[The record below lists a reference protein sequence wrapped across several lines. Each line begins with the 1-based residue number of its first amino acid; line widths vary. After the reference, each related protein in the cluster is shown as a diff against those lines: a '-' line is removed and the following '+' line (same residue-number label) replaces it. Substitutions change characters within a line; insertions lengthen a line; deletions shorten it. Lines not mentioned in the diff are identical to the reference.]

1 MNDDLQ
7 RSTSDFQRPS
17 NAPPSFLLG
26 VDGGN
31 TKTVAIVAT
40 MDGNIVGAGRSGRS
54 DIYNTPDEAAALEEI
69 RSAVEEALRGAGAA
83 PSDLAIGAFSMA
95 GADWP
100 EDIDLL
106 RRGMTRFGFGQKVLV
121 VNDAIGALRAGTPD
135 GVGVGI
141 TCGTG
146 VAIGA
151 RSRDDRIW
159 YSGNW
164 SVARGGAELGQ
175 LVLEA
180 VYEAHLD
187 LGPATSLTEGVLAFF
202 EAGSVEEV
210 VHRTTARGTD
220 RHWMEQARLAPILLD
235 EAAHGDAVARAIVQ
249 AAGTRNANVAI
260 VAARAVGL
268 ADGPLRLVLSGG
280 VLRHPSHLFEN
291 AIRARVEAVLPAVE
305 VISDVPEPVVGAVLL
320 ASDLLERP
328 PDAQVVARLVGSLP
342 GSWLFAT

>member
-1 MNDDLQ
+1 VTHDFRPLN
-7 RSTSDFQRPS
+7 SDFRLTTAQPS
-17 NAPPSFLLG
+17 LLLG

-31 TKTVAIVAT
+31 TKTVAVVAT
-40 MDGNIVGAGRSGRS
+40 MDGDIVGTGRAGRS
-54 DIYNTPDEAAALEEI
+54 DIYNTPDEAAALDEI
-69 RSAVEEALRGAGAA
+69 RSAVEDALQGAGATA
-83 PSDLAIGAFSMA
+83 SDLVIGAFSMA

-146 VAIGA
+146 IAIGA
-151 RSRDDRIW
+151 RNRDDRIW

-180 VYEAHLD
+180 VYEARLE
-187 LGPATSLTEGVLAFF
+187 LGPATSLTDGVLAFF
-202 EAGSVEEV
+202 EASSVEEV
-210 VHRTTARGTD
+210 LHRTTARGTD

-235 EAAHGDAVARAIVQ
+235 EAAHGDAAARAIVE

-268 ADGPLRLVLSGG
+268 ADGPVRLVLAGG
-280 VLRHPSHLFEN
+280 VLRHPSRLLEN

-305 VISDVPEPVVGAVLL
+305 VISDAPEPVVGAVLL

-328 PDAQVVARLVGSLP
+328 PDAKIVERLVASLP

>member
-1 MNDDLQ
+1 MIVTHDLRLPTNAQ
-7 RSTSDFQRPS
+7 PS
-17 NAPPSFLLG
+17 LLLG

-40 MDGNIVGAGRSGRS
+40 MDGEVVGAGRAGRS
-54 DIYNTPDEAAALEEI
+54 DIYNTPDEAAALDEI
-69 RSAVEEALRGAGAA
+69 RAAVEEALRAAGSP
-83 PSDLAIGAFSMA
+83 PSKLAIGAFSMA

-106 RRGMTRFGFGQKVLV
+106 RRGMARFGFGQKVLV

-146 VAIGA
+146 IAIGA
-151 RSRDDRIW
+151 RNRDDKIW

-164 SVARGGAELGQ
+164 AVARGGAELGQ

-180 VYEAHLD
+180 IYEAHLD
-187 LGPATSLTEGVLAFF
+187 LGPATSLTDGVLAFF
-202 EAGSVEEV
+202 EASSVEEV

-235 EAAHGDAVARAIVQ
+235 EAAHGDAVATAIVQ

-268 ADGPLRLVLSGG
+268 ADGPLRLVLAGG
-280 VLRHPSHLFEN
+280 VLRHPSRLLES
-291 AIRARVEAVLPAVE
+291 AIRTRVEAVLPAVE
-305 VISDVPEPVVGAVLL
+305 VISDAPEPVVGAVLL

-328 PDAQVVARLVGSLP
+328 PDAKIVERLVASLP